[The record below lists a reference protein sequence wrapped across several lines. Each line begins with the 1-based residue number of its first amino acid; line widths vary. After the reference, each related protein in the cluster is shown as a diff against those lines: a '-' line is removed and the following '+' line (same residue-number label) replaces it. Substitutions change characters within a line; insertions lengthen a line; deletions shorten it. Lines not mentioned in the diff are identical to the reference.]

1 MASKTELNTN
11 DLPQKESK
19 IDLNADVSVIRQDE
33 SVITE
38 QTDFNKQ
45 YFDELK
51 FMEEK
56 LTIRIERMNDKNA
69 PKVVDVSVNGRTE
82 FIPVGEPFTI
92 ARKYVEVLARSKSD
106 NIETIDA
113 SMDYANSANQIR
125 KISAQKYPF
134 SIVSDPNPLGAEWF
148 MSIGR

>member
-1 MASKTELNTN
+1 MASKTELNTS
-11 DLPQKESK
+11 DLPQKETK
-19 IDLNADVSVIRQDE
+19 IDLNADVSIIRQDE

-38 QTDFNKQ
+38 QMDFNKQ

-51 FMEEK
+51 FMEETI
-56 LTIRIERMNDKNA
+56 TIRIERMNDKNA
-69 PKVVDVSVNGRTE
+69 PKVVDVSVNGITK
-82 FIPVGEPFTI
+82 FIPVGEPFAI

-134 SIVSDPNPLGAEWF
+134 SIVSDPNPLGVEWF